1 MTRGDKGADWR
12 GWHKCE
18 RGSKRE
24 VREEASGEVAMATGN
39 WVDSDET
46 YLLYNFI
53 SRNQVNNY
61 LYRLKINK

>member
-1 MTRGDKGADWR
+1 MVRDGEMP
-12 GWHKCE
+12 CE
-18 RGSKRE
+18 RDHTS
-24 VREEASGEVAMATGN
+24 GN

-53 SRNQVNNY
+53 SCNQVNNY